1 MFGQQCTLVAEV
13 FVVLTMFWGGLNV
26 ILLVPVLRGIT
37 IDRLLKIPSQDQDNT
52 LQMLETTSN
61 FK

>member
-1 MFGQQCTLVAEV
+1 M
-13 FVVLTMFWGGLNV
+13 LTMFWGGLNV